1 MTEFIQYP
9 ENFLWGT
16 ATYAYQIEGGVRE
29 DGLGE
34 SIWDVYHTY
43 HRKDFEWSYGY
54 SQRFGLIYVD
64 FANQKR
70 TIKDS
75 GY

>member
-16 ATYAYQIEGGVRE
+16 ATCAYQIEGGVRE

-34 SIWDVYHTY
+34 SFGMCIHIPQ
-43 HRKDFEWSYGY
+43 E
-54 SQRFGLIYVD
+54 RF
-64 FANQKR
+64 
-70 TIKDS
+70 
-75 GY
+75 

>member
-1 MTEFIQYP
+1 MVW
-9 ENFLWGT
+9 ENP
-16 ATYAYQIEGGVRE
+16 
-29 DGLGE
+29 LGC
-34 SIWDVYHTY
+34 VFTY

-54 SQRFGLIYVD
+54 SQRFGLVYVD